1 MALGNVFIK
10 DVDGNIPYDTGS
22 SGEKVTGLL
31 FDVSL
36 QPTLFTEGLVKP
48 MRPGSSLAMSAT
60 SPRSSPP

>member
-31 FDVSL
+31 FRRV
-36 QPTLFTEGLVKP
+36 
-48 MRPGSSLAMSAT
+48 
-60 SPRSSPP
+60 PPADAFHGGVW

>member
-31 FDVSL
+31 FDVSSRR
-36 QPTLFTEGLVKP
+36 FSRRGMVKP